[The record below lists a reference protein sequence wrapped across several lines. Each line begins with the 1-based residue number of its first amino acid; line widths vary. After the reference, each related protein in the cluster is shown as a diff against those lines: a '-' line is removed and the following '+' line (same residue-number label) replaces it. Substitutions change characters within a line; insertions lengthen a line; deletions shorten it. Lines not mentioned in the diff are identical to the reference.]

1 MSRHLFTCTFAQ
13 RAQAT
18 SLIKKTRILRS
29 HTAACCGSTRLYK
42 SDGQSVRWSDG
53 RSWGVPPRVGNRRV
67 ILIATKWKLASL
79 PDGHTLN
86 FAQAHTH
93 THTLETTGHPTDAA
107 FHMLQTQKCATPP
120 VTRSLETPGH
130 RRVIDIAR
138 WKAANVLRGHTCIL
152 VQAAKC
158 WRVAD
163 WTLGWSVH
171 MQCLACV
178 TWWCLWVEIIS
189 YALDS

>member
-1 MSRHLFTCTFAQ
+1 MVPFTCTFAQ

-86 FAQAHTH
+86 FAQAHAH
-93 THTLETTGHPTDAA
+93 THMLETTGHPTDAA
-107 FHMLQTQKCATPP
+107 FHMLQTQKCA
-120 VTRSLETPGH
+120 LETPGH
-130 RRVIDIAR
+130 RRVTHRKREPSLTRAYKNTPGVR
-138 WKAANVLRGHTCIL
+138 KLLRCCSPIPPRRIL
-152 VQAAKC
+152 ASLC
-158 WRVAD
+158 GGGIG
-163 WTLGWSVH
+163 TFP
-171 MQCLACV
+171 
-178 TWWCLWVEIIS
+178 
-189 YALDS
+189 ALI